1 MNPYVAWKSYYS
13 VGNPAIDAE
22 HQQLLALINKIYEAV
37 QRGDDQAVAKSAL
50 NVMLQYALTHF
61 QHEEQIMR
69 EGGFPHFAEHSAL
82 HEEFR
87 QQARAWRAQAYLVT
101 GHDLL
106 RYLKR
111 WWVGHIQSEDKKYM
125 PYLSLADSRR

>member
-13 VGNPAIDAE
+13 VGDPAIDAE
-22 HQQLLALINKIYEAV
+22 HQRLLALINEIYEAV
-37 QRGDDQAVAKSAL
+37 ERGDNRDVVKAAL
-50 NVMLQYALTHF
+50 NGMLRYALTHF
-61 QHEEQIMR
+61 QHEEQVMR
-69 EGGFPHFAEHSAL
+69 RRGFPYFAEHSAL

-87 QQARAWRAQAYLVT
+87 QQARHGGQPDLVA

-106 RYLKR
+106 LFLEK

-125 PYLSLADSRR
+125 PFLSLAESRR